1 MGESICVAAF
11 GGLLGALAAS
21 GLVYLMAHSSQGG
34 FLFTNM
40 KTSVPTMLLAVLVG
54 AAVGLVSSFVPAY
67 NASRRNIV
75 EGLRH
80 IG

>member
-1 MGESICVAAF
+1 
-11 GGLLGALAAS
+11 
-21 GLVYLMAHSSQGG
+21 
-34 FLFTNM
+34 M
-40 KTSVPTMLLAVLVG
+40 KTSVPTMLIAVLIGATVG
-54 AAVGLVSSFVPAY
+54 AVSSLVPAY